1 MTPEGK
7 VKARVKQLL
16 GLFGPKLWAHWP
28 VQTGYGAPTL
38 DCTGALNGHAFAI
51 ETKYNDVPTKRQE
64 LTIEE
69 MRAAGI
75 AVFVVGEEIYTDE
88 NGKSWQASGMQ
99 ELGEWLRSHK

>member
-7 VKARVKQLL
+7 VKAIVKRVLAL
-16 GLFGPKLWAHWP
+16 CGPKLWAHWP

-51 ETKYNDVPTKRQE
+51 ETKYNDVPTDRQA

-75 AVFVVGEEIYTDE
+75 TVFVVGEKVPRGRVRE
-88 NGKSWQASGMQ
+88 ASGLR
-99 ELGEWLRSHK
+99 ELAEWLKSHK

>member
-7 VKARVKQLL
+7 VKKRVKKMLAH
-16 GLFGPKLWAHWP
+16 FGANLWAHWP

-38 DCTGALNGHAFAI
+38 DCTGAINGHAFAI
-51 ETKYNDVPTKRQE
+51 ETKRPGQHPTERQK

-75 AVFVVGEEIYTDE
+75 AVFVIGEAFDDGYY
-88 NGKSWQASGMQ
+88 SGEMD
-99 ELGEWLRSHK
+99 LWKWLKRHS

>member
-7 VKARVKQLL
+7 VKDRVKRLL
-16 GLFGPKLWAHWP
+16 ALFGPKLWAHWP

-38 DCTGALNGHAFAI
+38 DCTGAINGHAFAI
-51 ETKYNDVPTKRQE
+51 ETKYNDVPTKRQQ

-75 AVFVVGEEIYTDE
+75 AVFVVGEKIYSDG
-88 NGKSWQASGMQ
+88 GKAWQASGMM
-99 ELGEWLRSHK
+99 ELGTWLKSHR